1 MNMSNKVQLIG
12 HLGQDVE
19 IINFDND
26 QKLAKF
32 RMATN
37 DYYYTKEGEKKQIT
51 EWHTIVA
58 WDKMAERLSK
68 LLTKGSH
75 VVIEGKLVYREFE
88 KDNVKQ
94 HRTEIKVSDFRLA
107 K

>member
-1 MNMSNKVQLIG
+1 MNMSNKIQLIG

-19 IINFDND
+19 IVNFDNN

-37 DYYYTKEGEKKQIT
+37 DFYTTKDGEKKQLT
-51 EWHTIVA
+51 QWHTVVA
-58 WDKMAERLSK
+58 WDKMADRLAKLLSK
-68 LLTKGSH
+68 GSL
-75 VVIEGKLVYREFE
+75 VVIQGKLVYREFE
-88 KDNVKQ
+88 KDNVKHQ
-94 HRTEIKVSDFRLA
+94 RAEIKVSDFRLA